1 MPLRRITKLDE
12 IRETALVDEED
23 RHFLYEYSWYIDSH
37 GYLSTKCK
45 DGHHVG
51 LHQLILG
58 KKPGFVIDHKNGNK
72 MDNRRCNLHFVT
84 HGYNIANRPKRRDS
98 RQKYKGIQ
106 LLPSG
111 RYRAVTTGKKQIGH
125 VVDTPEEA
133 YRMFI
138 EYTEKKL
145 GKELTNAVA

>member
-1 MPLRRITKLDE
+1 MPLKRRTKLDE

-23 RHFLYEYSWYIDSH
+23 RHFLYEYSWYIDRY
-37 GYLSTKCK
+37 GYLNAKCK

-72 MDNRRCNLHFVT
+72 LDNRRCNLHFVT
-84 HGYNIANRPKRRDS
+84 HGYNTANRPKRRDS

-133 YRMFI
+133 YKIFI
-138 EYTEKKL
+138 EYTENKL
-145 GKELTNAVA
+145 GKELTNAIA